1 MNSRNQ
7 TRLIAYMALYAAL
20 YVVLKFVGNYI
31 PFLQMPQG
39 GSIEIELIAIFV
51 ASWHLGWKYGIGV
64 AMLCWLVTF
73 VMGSGRWYLNPMQY
87 SLDYFLPLIAVGV
100 ASLLGTKSDKKYYIG
115 VIASMVLK
123 FMSNVLSGVY
133 YWPPEEAVAGSSAA
147 WAYSLSYNLW
157 YNLVTCIV
165 CVIVVPL
172 LIKRL
177 QNANVLK

>member
-1 MNSRNQ
+1 
-7 TRLIAYMALYAAL
+7 
-20 YVVLKFVGNYI
+20 
-31 PFLQMPQG
+31 
-39 GSIEIELIAIFV
+39 
-51 ASWHLGWKYGIGV
+51 
-64 AMLCWLVTF
+64 
-73 VMGSGRWYLNPMQY
+73 MQY

-115 VIASMVLK
+115 VITSMVLK